1 MSLTKV
7 TYAMIEGAPLN
18 VLDFGAVGDGVVND
32 TTAIQAA
39 INASI
44 SENKP
49 LDWQNG
55 TYKIT
60 SELTFTYTDNMY
72 WMAQNAVISYE
83 PAAHTYSCM
92 TISLPTGQH
101 QITGGLTF
109 NINQNANV
117 GLRFNPV
124 TNGTDEPNLLLEDVT
139 INEPYRKITFN
150 DGDALLIIGSFGRV
164 DIVRPVI
171 KDCFMATGAGV
182 PGTYGIFGITVTRN
196 GSYSPKNTYIENVW
210 IENVYS
216 DDPTYLSDQDGI
228 RIFSRYGGS
237 GTGGLNNPNT
247 FTITGGVIKNVR
259 GRSVKGQTENG
270 IVNGLSLYR
279 TKAAN
284 GGVAGALTQNADIEM
299 QTGGTTVTNIEF
311 QYEDF
316 VPARVV
322 RCIQADETVRWAS
335 PSIVSNVRGVVTG
348 SFAPITV
355 VLYSALTTSTAFESQ
370 FVASDINV
378 VSETPFLQIFAIGL
392 LSGVSSAKI
401 SATFANAICPVSAY
415 CLSMTDNATLK
426 TISLTNITNPRGAA
440 LPLVNTI
447 LGLTLKLSNLSGF
460 IYNDPFERAVET
472 FTVAPDRDFYVLTR
486 NSTTQTITLPDPAI
500 SYGSTLTFKNLGSQ
514 AVDSASANVVPINS
528 TSPAAAIFASATP
541 GTWASMV
548 SNGTNWVIM
557 QRG

>member
-18 VLDFGAVGDGVVND
+18 VLDFGAVGDGVAND

-44 SENKP
+44 TENRP

-60 SELTFTYTDNMY
+60 SELTFSYTDTMY
-72 WMAQNAVISYE
+72 WMAQNATISFE

-117 GLRFNPV
+117 GLKFVPV
-124 TNGTDEPNLLLEDVT
+124 TNGTSEPDLLLEDVT
-139 INEPYRKITFN
+139 INEPYRTIAFN
-150 DGDALLIIGSFGRV
+150 DGDALLIIGSFNRV
-164 DIVRPVI
+164 AIVRPVI
-171 KDCFMATGAGV
+171 KDCFMATGAGIA
-182 PGTYGIFGITVTRN
+182 GTYGIFGITVSRN
-196 GSYSPKNTYIENVW
+196 GNFSPKNTYIENVW

-237 GTGGLNNPNT
+237 GTSGLNNPNT
-247 FTITGGVIKNVR
+247 FTITSGVIKNVR

-270 IVNGLSLYR
+270 IINGLSLYR

-284 GGVAGALTQNADIEM
+284 GGVAGTLLQNADIEM
-299 QTGGTTVTNIEF
+299 QTGGCTVSNIEF

-316 VPARVV
+316 VPVRVV

-335 PSIVSNVRGVVTG
+335 PSIVSNVRGVVSG
-348 SFAPITV
+348 SYAPESV
-355 VLYSALTTSTAFESQ
+355 VLYSALTTATAFESQ
-370 FVASDINV
+370 FVCNDINV
-378 VSETPFLQIFAIGL
+378 VSETPFLQIFSVSVLTGL
-392 LSGVSSAKI
+392 SSA
-401 SATFANAICPVSAY
+401 TLCVTLANAICPVSAY
-415 CLSMTDNATLK
+415 ALSTSTTLTPKKILIDN
-426 TISLTNITNPRGAA
+426 IINPRGASV
-440 LPLVNTI
+440 PLINSSN
-447 LGLTLKLSNLSGF
+447 GLTLQVSNISGF
-460 IYNDPFERAVET
+460 IYSVPFTRAID
-472 FTVAPDRDFYVLTR
+472 FTVDASRDYYILTR
-486 NSTTQTITLPDPAI
+486 NSSTQVITLPDPTI
-500 SYGSTLTFKNLGSQ
+500 SFDRVLTFKNLGSQ

-528 TSPAAAIFASATP
+528 TTAATAIFAVGTA
-541 GTWASMV
+541 GTWLSML
-548 SNGTNWVIM
+548 SDGTNWIVM
-557 QRG
+557 QQG